1 LEKDSMN
8 DFAIQ
13 EEQRESS
20 ASSIPYD
27 KGWGSWAE
35 LMLRCPLHPNEH
47 PLTRIGERGR
57 VRTSATDDL
66 VALQCRTCGRTYSV
80 LGGMP
85 NLAVCPVPDDDS
97 FEAEAR
103 QWDEHA
109 PIYEEKR
116 WQDALYMA
124 GVDAAVD
131 ALGAT
136 QGELI
141 LDAGCGTGL
150 TVRKYLGPGMRVV
163 ALDLSAGSL
172 ERLRSSLPD
181 TAAVVPVRANLLAL
195 PFADGIFDR
204 VLCAN
209 AIQHI
214 PGEALRRQCV
224 QELSRV
230 TRPGGRVVVTAH
242 NLSISKRRAGWPKE
256 GRAGSLSGG
265 VRYIYRYES
274 AEFRAILAS
283 AMAVERITGAGLPLP
298 YRWKL
303 SSLSSTLERFLRR
316 FAASSAWANM
326 LVAVCRAG
334 HRTPR

>member
-1 LEKDSMN
+1 MN

-13 EEQRESS
+13 EEQREPC
-20 ASSIPYD
+20 AGSIPAD
-27 KGWGSWAE
+27 KGWDSWTE
-35 LMLRCPLHPNEH
+35 LMLRCPLHPNQP
-47 PLTRIGERGR
+47 PLTKVGDRRR
-57 VRTSATDDL
+57 VGTAATDDL
-66 VALQCRTCGRTYSV
+66 VSLLCRTCGRTYSV
-80 LGGMP
+80 LGGLP

-124 GVDAAVD
+124 GVDAAVN
-131 ALGAT
+131 ALGAR
-136 QGELI
+136 QGEVI

-150 TVRKYLGPGMRVV
+150 TVRKYLRPGMRVV

-172 ERLRSSLPD
+172 ERLRTSLPG
-181 TAAVVPVRANLLAL
+181 TASVVLVRGNLLAL
-195 PFADGIFDR
+195 PFADKTFDR
-204 VLCAN
+204 VVCAN

-214 PGEALRRQCV
+214 PGEELRRQCV
-224 QELSRV
+224 HELSRV
-230 TRPGGRVVVTAH
+230 TRPGGRVVITAH
-242 NLSISKRRAGWPKE
+242 NLSIPKRRAGWPKE

-265 VRYIYRYES
+265 VRYIYRYEP
-274 AEFRAILAS
+274 AEFRATLAS
-283 AMAVERITGAGLPLP
+283 ALVVERITGAGLPLL

-303 SSLSSTLERFLRR
+303 SSLSGTLERFLSR
-316 FAASSAWANM
+316 FAASSAWGNM

-334 HRTPR
+334 YREAT